1 MYQVRWNYYDRL
13 PKNDWSLAEQN
24 TWYEAARRYYQIL
37 NEPGRVLE
45 MQLKPGTA
53 LSELWDDTRYTL
65 V

>member
-53 LSELWDDTRYTL
+53 LSEL
-65 V
+65 